1 MVQPIPRQLMPARD
15 LLCLGYDPL
24 WQTLDINS
32 KSESIERL
40 QKALN
45 QIRGLKELSTDAP
58 EFRKRCRNARVAI
71 GYVFGD
77 DSTHE
82 NKFYGVS
89 LFPPTSAPPYD
100 SCLTESEVLRGRA
113 KHENERQQSFM
124 KGLEATTSLL
134 ESIIEEIE
142 EDWEDEDEM
151 KVSVSPP
158 RDERTATNRVFVV
171 HGRDHATRDTVA
183 RLIEKLGLKALI
195 LDEQAD
201 KGRTII
207 EKFEQE
213 AKEVRF
219 AVVLLTADDEG
230 RLRGEE
236 ADLKPRARQNVI
248 FELGYFAGAFG
259 RKRVCAL
266 TKGDFEIPSDY
277 DGVVYIPLDDFEG
290 WKSKLVK
297 ELQAAGFDVDANR
310 AL

>member
-1 MVQPIPRQLMPARD
+1 MTRP
-15 LLCLGYDPL
+15 
-24 WQTLDINS
+24 S
-32 KSESIERL
+32 KSKAIERL
-40 QKALN
+40 TRARKE
-45 QIRGLKELSTDAP
+45 IPKLKNLSTFSP
-58 EFRKRCRNARVAI
+58 EFEKWRRNTEVAI
-71 GYVFGD
+71 ENTFGKED
-77 DSTHE
+77 RHIEDFTNVHDS
-82 NKFYGVS
+82 FSVVS
-89 LFPPTSAPPYD
+89 SGTSDY
-100 SCLTESEVLRGRA
+100 EF
-113 KHENERQQSFM
+113 QQRY
-124 KGLEATTSLL
+124 EEDL
-134 ESIIEEIE
+134 ESADSVLESMIEEIE
-142 EDWEDEDEM
+142 EYWEDEDGAE
-151 KVSVSPP
+151 VSSSPP
-158 RDERTATNRVFVV
+158 RDERTDTNKVFVV

-248 FELGYFAGAFG
+248 FELGYFAGAIG

-290 WKSKLVK
+290 WKSKLVR